1 MDYLS
6 DLKQHIELI
15 EQQFPFIQQE
25 KAKNCLE
32 GLQVQMNTFIQL
44 STKQQQLTLAS
55 INSFRVKKTFSFFHS
70 HLLSSVHSPY
80 SDHVLFQNCLSMLCI
95 DCISF

>member
-44 STKQQQLTLAS
+44 STKQQDDQLLA
-55 INSFRVKKTFSFFHS
+55 FQFAG
-70 HLLSSVHSPY
+70 LLGNAS
-80 SDHVLFQNCLSMLCI
+80 LFLPFLLI
-95 DCISF
+95 II

>member
-44 STKQQQLTLAS
+44 STKQQDDQLLAFQFAGLLGNAS
-55 INSFRVKKTFSFFHS
+55 LFLFLLLIIN
-70 HLLSSVHSPY
+70 
-80 SDHVLFQNCLSMLCI
+80 
-95 DCISF
+95 